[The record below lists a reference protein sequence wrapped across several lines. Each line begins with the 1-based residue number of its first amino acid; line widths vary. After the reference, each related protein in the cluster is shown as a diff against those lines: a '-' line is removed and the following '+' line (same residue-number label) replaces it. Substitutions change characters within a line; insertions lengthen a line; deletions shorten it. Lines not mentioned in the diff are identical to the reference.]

1 MKEFPKYPKIRVL
14 GDEENK
20 ELLANDDDWIYI
32 EEKMDGANTRF
43 LIVDGKVIVGSRNVQ
58 ITNDEGELQ
67 NERWRRAYNFVMEKL
82 KKVDLKRYDRLMLV
96 GETMVRHSI
105 DYDWSRIPP
114 ILMFDVYDLN
124 EGRFLDYNEKCRIFD
139 EMNLP
144 IVPLVKIVK
153 AKDLRSMKIDDDFV
167 PQSKW
172 RDGKAEGVVFKNYK
186 RQIFAKYVLTEFREV
201 NKMAFGGSKKY
212 ASNDTEKVLFQYCTN
227 QRIEKKIFELI
238 DEGEELNMKLMQFL
252 PKRVWDDIVEEE
264 GKNILNSN
272 YIIDLKKLRK
282 MIAKR
287 CLEVLKQMIVNNV
300 LLNGGESE

>member
-1 MKEFPKYPKIRVL
+1 MKEFPKYPKIKLL
-14 GDEENK
+14 GSEENRDM
-20 ELLANDDDWIYI
+20 LLDGEDEIVI

-43 LIVDGKVIVGSRNVQ
+43 LIVDRKVIVGSRNVQ
-58 ITNDEGELQ
+58 ITSDKGELQ

-139 EMNLP
+139 ELNLP

-153 AKDLRSMKIDDDFV
+153 AKDLRNMKIDDNFV
-167 PQSKW
+167 PQSRW

-201 NKMAFGGSKKY
+201 NKMAFGSGKKY
-212 ASNDTEKVLFQYCTN
+212 AKDDTEKVLYQYCTN
-227 QRIEKKIFELI
+227 PRIEKKIFELI
-238 DEGEELNMKLMQFL
+238 DEGNKLDMKLMKFL
-252 PKRVWDDIVEEE
+252 PKRVWDDIIEEE

-272 YIIDLKKLRK
+272 YVIDLKRLRK
-282 MIAKR
+282 LIAKR
-287 CLEVLKQMIVNNV
+287 CLEVLKQVIVNNA
-300 LLNGGESE
+300 LLKEVM

>member
-1 MKEFPKYPKIRVL
+1 MKEFPKYPKIKLL
-14 GDEENK
+14 GSEENRDM
-20 ELLANDDDWIYI
+20 LLDGEDEIVI

-43 LIVDGKVIVGSRNVQ
+43 LIVDRKVIVGSRNVQ
-58 ITNDEGELQ
+58 ITSDKGELQ

-105 DYDWSRIPP
+105 DYDWGRIPP

-139 EMNLP
+139 ELNLP
-144 IVPLVKIVK
+144 VVPLVKIVK
-153 AKDLRSMKIDDDFV
+153 AKDLRNMKIDDNFV
-167 PQSKW
+167 PQSRW

-201 NKMAFGGSKKY
+201 NKMALGSGKKY
-212 ASNDTEKVLFQYCTN
+212 TKDDTEKVLYQYCTN
-227 QRIEKKIFELI
+227 PRIEKKIFELI
-238 DEGEELNMKLMQFL
+238 DEGNKLDMKLMKFL
-252 PKRVWDDIVEEE
+252 PKRVWDDIIEEE

-272 YIIDLKKLRK
+272 YVIDLKRLRK
-282 MIAKR
+282 LIAKR
-287 CLEVLKQMIVNNV
+287 CLEVLKQVIVNNA
-300 LLNGGESE
+300 LLKEVM